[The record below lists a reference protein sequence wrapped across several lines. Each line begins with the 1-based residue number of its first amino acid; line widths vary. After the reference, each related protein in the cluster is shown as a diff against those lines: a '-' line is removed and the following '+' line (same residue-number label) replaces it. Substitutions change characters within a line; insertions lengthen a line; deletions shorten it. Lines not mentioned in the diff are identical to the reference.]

1 MRRSMLRRRLRHRR
15 ARRGV
20 ALLEAMIALTILA
33 TAILTAG
40 RYFTTLA
47 RGVADERTRA
57 QALHL
62 VSERFEQIRTAPSY
76 DAIESLYAGIETNIA
91 GYSGFSRVT
100 SVTQVGG
107 QPADSMNYKVIT
119 VTVTTPAIP
128 KAVTVQKSTVVADY

>member
-1 MRRSMLRRRLRHRR
+1 MRRSTLRRRPRHRR

-47 RGVADERTRA
+47 RGVADERIRA

-62 VSERFEQIRTAPSY
+62 VSERFEEIRTAPSY
-76 DAIESLYAGIETNIA
+76 DAIESLYAGTETGIT
-91 GYSGFSRVT
+91 GYTGFSRVT
-100 SVTQVGG
+100 AVTQVGG

-128 KAVTVQKSTVVADY
+128 KSVTVQKSTVIADY